1 MIYLFRH
8 LAARIWFSL
17 LLGGLASLWIL
28 PAIQSRIGLEWT
40 LLPVAAIFGLVFL
53 GIGWGLNHWGINSV
67 KHLIGEAGSFERDGM
82 HPEAKEAFHNA
93 ARVLDSFLIS
103 PFVKHKQS
111 ADLAA
116 RMARFYLARAQKSP
130 DSEVFLVSYLHAHPE
145 DEEVAENWLNQIE
158 TRGGLREEHQELAFR
173 LGSVQPQ
180 NKKIQL
186 ALARF
191 YLLLERTDFQALQT
205 YRRVFEGEDRHL
217 PPEFVDDL
225 ARLFLMERR
234 ADEWA
239 LRVYLEAVERGGER
253 SELLKGI
260 AACVRLTVPTEWNK
274 SLLKRAHAYLQGL
287 GEVELEAMST
297 GFKPPAPETT
307 PAKRH
312 LIMEIGSFLHDL
324 KRAVIKG
331 FVGGVAASIFRA
343 IGQVQFLIQLIRH
356 SRKIRRAAAAGV
368 LAALAAGIALLLI
381 NTMGHLMKTDKT
393 VSPKP
398 EPAVMVVTDPF
409 TIQVAAYLKPEYAYS
424 LVTQLKKKGFDAY
437 WTKAVSAEKKW
448 YQVRVSHFPDK
459 QSAREYGES
468 LKTKGIIEDFYV
480 ANYRRP

>member
-1 MIYLFRH
+1 MISLFRH

-40 LLPVAAIFGLVFL
+40 LLPAAAIIGLVFL
-53 GIGWGLNHWGINSV
+53 GIGWVLNHWGMNGA
-67 KHLIGEAGSFERDGM
+67 KRLIGEAGTFERDGM
-82 HPEAKEAFHNA
+82 HPEAEEAFQNA
-93 ARVLDSFLIS
+93 ARVLDSFLVS
-103 PFVKHKQS
+103 PLARRKQS

-116 RMARFYLARAQKSP
+116 RMARFYLARAQKSL
-130 DSEVFLVSYLHAHPE
+130 DSEEFLVSYLHSHPE

-173 LGSVQPQ
+173 LGSTQPQ
-180 NKKIQL
+180 NKKIQF

-205 YRRVFEGEDRHL
+205 YRRVFEEKDHL
-217 PPEFVDDL
+217 PPEFVEGL
-225 ARLFLMERR
+225 ARLFLRERR

-239 LRVYLEAVERGGER
+239 LRIYLEAVERNSER
-253 SELLKGI
+253 SELLNGI

-274 SLLKRAHAYLQGL
+274 SLLKSALSYLQGL
-287 GEVELEAMST
+287 DEVDLEVMGT
-297 GFKPPAPETT
+297 GFKPPAPEPT
-307 PAKRH
+307 PPKRQFK
-312 LIMEIGSFLHDL
+312 MKIGSFLHPMQ
-324 KRAVIKG
+324 RAAVKG
-331 FVGGVAASIFRA
+331 FVYGAAALILIT
-343 IGQVQFLIQLIRH
+343 IGRVRSLIHLIRH
-356 SRKIRRAAAAGV
+356 SRKIRRATAGGVLTVLAAGV
-368 LAALAAGIALLLI
+368 ALLMI

-393 VSPKP
+393 ASEKT
-398 EPAVMVVTDPF
+398 EPAAMVVTDPF

-424 LVTQLKKKGFDAY
+424 YVAQLKEQGFEAY
-437 WTKAVSAEKKW
+437 WSEAISADKKW

-459 QSAREYGES
+459 QSAIEYGES